1 MLGRITLPSVQTND
15 DGSVLYT
22 WDNGGYVSV
31 DASGNVTAVSDT
43 SPLSNPQRFAQ
54 QLRAQQGA
62 TTVSQPFDVP
72 YGMDVTTANAIESFA
87 PGATTII
94 AQNQTPGES
103 WVDTAQ
109 KILTGL
115 VMTEQQRQ
123 LMQLN
128 IERARQGLPPIDINR
143 YTGVGVNVGLSQGT
157 QQLVLYLAL
166 GAGALILL
174 NSLMKR

>member
-1 MLGRITLPSVQTND
+1 MLGSYE
-15 DGSVLYT
+15 SE
-22 WDNGGYVSV
+22 V
-31 DASGNVTAVSDT
+31 DAG
-43 SPLSNPQRFAQ
+43 
-54 QLRAQQGA
+54 
-62 TTVSQPFDVP
+62 TVPE
-72 YGMDVTTANAIESFA
+72 GMTREQWMAFGTFA
-87 PGATTII
+87 PNATQII

>member
-1 MLGRITLPSVQTND
+1 MLGSYD
-15 DGSVLYT
+15 SE
-22 WDNGGYVSV
+22 V
-31 DASGNVTAVSDT
+31 DAG
-43 SPLSNPQRFAQ
+43 
-54 QLRAQQGA
+54 
-62 TTVSQPFDVP
+62 TVPE
-72 YGMDVTTANAIESFA
+72 GMTREQWMAFGTFA
-87 PGATTII
+87 PNATQII

-128 IERARQGLPPIDINR
+128 IDRARQGLPPIDINR

>member
-1 MLGRITLPSVQTND
+1 MT
-15 DGSVLYT
+15 YE
-22 WDNGGYVSV
+22 
-31 DASGNVTAVSDT
+31 DAIDAGTIPA
-43 SPLSNPQRFAQ
+43 
-54 QLRAQQGA
+54 
-62 TTVSQPFDVP
+62 
-72 YGMDVTTANAIESFA
+72 GMSREQYQAIESFA
-87 PGATTII
+87 PNAPAIV

-103 WVDTAQ
+103 WADTAQ

-128 IERARQGLPPIDINR
+128 IERAKQGLPPIDINR
-143 YTGVGVNVGLSQGT
+143 YSGVGVNVGLSQGT

-174 NSLMKR
+174 NAFAKR

>member
-1 MLGRITLPSVQTND
+1 ME
-15 DGSVLYT
+15 
-22 WDNGGYVSV
+22 
-31 DASGNVTAVSDT
+31 
-43 SPLSNPQRFAQ
+43 
-54 QLRAQQGA
+54 
-62 TTVSQPFDVP
+62 PFDVP
-72 YGMDVTTANAIESFA
+72 FGMDVAQSQAIESFA
-87 PGATTII
+87 PGATKII
-94 AQNQTPGES
+94 AENQTPGES
-103 WVDTAQ
+103 WIDTAQ

-143 YTGVGVNVGLSQGT
+143 YSGVGVNVGLSQGT

>member
-1 MLGRITLPSVQTND
+1 ME
-15 DGSVLYT
+15 
-22 WDNGGYVSV
+22 
-31 DASGNVTAVSDT
+31 
-43 SPLSNPQRFAQ
+43 
-54 QLRAQQGA
+54 
-62 TTVSQPFDVP
+62 PFDQMP
-72 YGMDVTTANAIESFA
+72 YGMDIATAQAINTIAPNA
-87 PGATTII
+87 TQVI
-94 AQNQTPGES
+94 AENQSPGEP
-103 WVDTAQ
+103 WYETAQ

-115 VMTEQQRQ
+115 VMTNQQRE

-174 NSLMKR
+174 NSLTKR

>member
-1 MLGRITLPSVQTND
+1 MMS
-15 DGSVLYT
+15 YE
-22 WDNGGYVSV
+22 
-31 DASGNVTAVSDT
+31 DAIDAGLV
-43 SPLSNPQRFAQ
+43 PQ
-54 QLRAQQGA
+54 
-62 TTVSQPFDVP
+62 
-72 YGMDVTTANAIESFA
+72 GMTREQWYAFGTFA
-87 PGATTII
+87 PNSTQII
-94 AQNQTPGES
+94 AQNQPPGES
-103 WVDTAQ
+103 WIDTAQ

-128 IERARQGLPPIDINR
+128 IDRARQGLPPIDINR

>member
-1 MLGRITLPSVQTND
+1 MS
-15 DGSVLYT
+15 YE
-22 WDNGGYVSV
+22 
-31 DASGNVTAVSDT
+31 DAIDAGLV
-43 SPLSNPQRFAQ
+43 PQGMTREQWFAF
-54 QLRAQQGA
+54 G
-62 TTVSQPFDVP
+62 T
-72 YGMDVTTANAIESFA
+72 FA
-87 PGATTII
+87 PNATTII
-94 AQNQTPGES
+94 AQNQTPNES

-143 YTGVGVNVGLSQGT
+143 YSGVGVNVGLSQGT

-166 GAGALILL
+166 GAGALLLL
-174 NSLMKR
+174 NTLMKR

>member
-1 MLGRITLPSVQTND
+1 MSYE
-15 DGSVLYT
+15 SEM
-22 WDNGGYVSV
+22 
-31 DASGNVTAVSDT
+31 DAGNIPVGMTREQYLAV
-43 SPLSNPQRFAQ
+43 
-54 QLRAQQGA
+54 
-62 TTVSQPFDVP
+62 
-72 YGMDVTTANAIESFA
+72 ESFA
-87 PGATTII
+87 PNASQII
-94 AQNQTPGES
+94 TQNQTPGES

-128 IERARQGLPPIDINR
+128 IERAKQGLPPIDINR
-143 YTGVGVNVGLSQGT
+143 YSGVGVNVGLSQGT

-174 NSLMKR
+174 NAFAKR

>member
-1 MLGRITLPSVQTND
+1 MLGSYD
-15 DGSVLYT
+15 SE
-22 WDNGGYVSV
+22 V
-31 DASGNVTAVSDT
+31 DAG
-43 SPLSNPQRFAQ
+43 
-54 QLRAQQGA
+54 
-62 TTVSQPFDVP
+62 TVPE
-72 YGMDVTTANAIESFA
+72 GMTREQWMAFGTFA
-87 PGATTII
+87 PNATQII

>member
-1 MLGRITLPSVQTND
+1 
-15 DGSVLYT
+15 
-22 WDNGGYVSV
+22 
-31 DASGNVTAVSDT
+31 
-43 SPLSNPQRFAQ
+43 
-54 QLRAQQGA
+54 
-62 TTVSQPFDVP
+62 
-72 YGMDVTTANAIESFA
+72 MDVTTANAIESFA

-166 GAGALILL
+166 GAGALLLL
-174 NSLMKR
+174 NTLMKR

>member
-1 MLGRITLPSVQTND
+1 MD
-15 DGSVLYT
+15 
-22 WDNGGYVSV
+22 
-31 DASGNVTAVSDT
+31 
-43 SPLSNPQRFAQ
+43 
-54 QLRAQQGA
+54 
-62 TTVSQPFDVP
+62 PFQVP

-87 PGATTII
+87 PGSTAII
-94 AQNQTPGES
+94 AQNQPPGES
-103 WVDTAQ
+103 WIDTAQ

-128 IERARQGLPPIDINR
+128 IDRARQGLPPIDINR

-174 NSLMKR
+174 NTLMKR

>member
-1 MLGRITLPSVQTND
+1 MLGSYE
-15 DGSVLYT
+15 SE
-22 WDNGGYVSV
+22 V
-31 DASGNVTAVSDT
+31 DAG
-43 SPLSNPQRFAQ
+43 
-54 QLRAQQGA
+54 
-62 TTVSQPFDVP
+62 TVPE
-72 YGMDVTTANAIESFA
+72 GMTREQWSAISSFA
-87 PGATTII
+87 PNATQII

>member
-1 MLGRITLPSVQTND
+1 MLGSYE
-15 DGSVLYT
+15 SE
-22 WDNGGYVSV
+22 V
-31 DASGNVTAVSDT
+31 DAGMV
-43 SPLSNPQRFAQ
+43 PQ
-54 QLRAQQGA
+54 
-62 TTVSQPFDVP
+62 
-72 YGMDVTTANAIESFA
+72 GMTREQWMAIGTFA
-87 PGATTII
+87 PNATNII
-94 AQNQTPGES
+94 AQNQSPGES

-109 KILTGL
+109 KIVTGL

-128 IERARQGLPPIDINR
+128 IERARQGLPPVDINR

-166 GAGALILL
+166 GAGALLLL

>member
-1 MLGRITLPSVQTND
+1 MS
-15 DGSVLYT
+15 YE
-22 WDNGGYVSV
+22 
-31 DASGNVTAVSDT
+31 DAIDAGLV
-43 SPLSNPQRFAQ
+43 PQ
-54 QLRAQQGA
+54 
-62 TTVSQPFDVP
+62 
-72 YGMDVTTANAIESFA
+72 GMTREQWYAFGTFA
-87 PGATTII
+87 PNSTQII
-94 AQNQTPGES
+94 AQNQPPGES
-103 WVDTAQ
+103 WIDTAQ

-128 IERARQGLPPIDINR
+128 IDRARQGLPPIDINR

-174 NSLMKR
+174 NAFMRR

>member
-1 MLGRITLPSVQTND
+1 MLGSYE
-15 DGSVLYT
+15 SE
-22 WDNGGYVSV
+22 V
-31 DASGNVTAVSDT
+31 DAG
-43 SPLSNPQRFAQ
+43 
-54 QLRAQQGA
+54 
-62 TTVSQPFDVP
+62 TVPE
-72 YGMDVTTANAIESFA
+72 GMTREQWSAISSFA
-87 PGATTII
+87 PNATQII

-174 NSLMKR
+174 NSFMKR